1 MGWPEIVM
9 QSLKDHE
16 VNIIAYVPDV
26 VIWRILSKLEN
37 DPYFRVVPAA
47 REEEA
52 MGIIVGAYAAKKR
65 GAVFMQSSGLGNCIN
80 ALGSMCIPWRIPFP
94 FYISMRGESGEFN
107 PAQMPMGKAVR
118 PILDAMGLAHFTPS
132 VKSISHGGHGSVLLA
147 PPPCRSAP
155 LHHPYG
161 RKTWSVLRE
170 FV

>member
-118 PILDAMGLAHFTPS
+118 PILDAMGLAHFTLDKGEELEK
-132 VKSISHGGHGSVLLA
+132 VVMEAMDQCYSHLLPVGVLLSTILTGGKLGA
-147 PPPCRSAP
+147 S
-155 LHHPYG
+155 
-161 RKTWSVLRE
+161 
-170 FV
+170 